1 MPSIIVPARNSRDF
15 TATCLGSLLHSL
27 ARLQLSSEFILI
39 DDASD
44 PAEKLLDVFIDHRRQ
59 AKGHQTKI
67 VRAKKHQHYTGVFSA
82 GLQLATR
89 DIVFFVSN
97 DMFVTP
103 SFIQAL
109 LLVSSLS
116 REFGIVRGTSN
127 HADSHPEHTVVP
139 KEMPKT
145 YKEIDDF
152 SRATFSAN
160 ACGWEEDQ
168 VLSGDAILVK
178 RALVEKIGVMDLRFF
193 GYFGDIDYGMRAHL
207 AGFKLVCAKGA
218 WLYHEGAGHVKAE
231 VARRPEVPF
240 EELHRRRLAMVNV
253 AYQEF
258 RRKWSIEKPADYS
271 DVNSVYY
278 FDHARANA
286 SHVALKYD
294 HPDPSLSDFE
304 FY

>member
-1 MPSIIVPARNSRDF
+1 MPSIIVPARNSGEF
-15 TATCLGSLLHSL
+15 TATCLGSLLHSVG
-27 ARLQLSSEFILI
+27 RLNLSCEFVLI

-44 PAEKLLDVFIDHRRQ
+44 PEEKLLDVFIQHRAQ

-67 VRAKKHQHYTGVFSA
+67 VRAKKHQHYSGVFSA

-89 DIVFFVSN
+89 DIIFFISN
-97 DMFVTP
+97 DMFVTA

-152 SRATFSAN
+152 SRAAFSAH
-160 ACGWEEDQ
+160 ACHYEEDQ

-178 RALVEKIGVMDLRFF
+178 RALVERIGVLDLRFF

-218 WLYHEGAGHVKAE
+218 WLYHEGAGHVKGE
-231 VARRPEVPF
+231 LARRPDTTF
-240 EELHRRRLAMVNV
+240 EALHHRRMAMVNV

-258 RRKWSIEKPADYS
+258 RKKWNIVAPADYTE
-271 DVNSVYY
+271 VNSVYY

-286 SHVALKYD
+286 ARVALKYD
-294 HPDPSLSDFE
+294 HPDPGLSDFE

>member
-1 MPSIIVPARNSRDF
+1 VPSIIVPARNDNEL
-15 TATCLGSLLHSL
+15 TASCLGSLLRSVG
-27 ARLQLSSEFILI
+27 RLNLSCEFILV

-44 PAEKLLDVFIDHRRQ
+44 PEEKLLDVFIQHRTQ

-67 VRAKKHQHYTGVFSA
+67 VRARKHQHYTGVFSA

-89 DIVFFVSN
+89 DVIFFISN
-97 DMFVTP
+97 DMFVTT

-139 KEMPKT
+139 EKMPKS
-145 YKEIDDF
+145 YKEIDDYSRGAF
-152 SRATFSAN
+152 SSH
-160 ACGWEEDQ
+160 ACRYEEDQ
-168 VLSGDAILVK
+168 VLSGDAVLIK
-178 RALVEKIGVMDLRFF
+178 RALVERIGVMDLRFF

-218 WLYHEGAGHVKAE
+218 WLYHEGSGHVKSE
-231 VARRPEVPF
+231 SKRRPETAF
-240 EELHRRRLAMVNV
+240 EELHRRRMAMVNV

-258 RRKWSIEKPADYS
+258 RRKWNVETPADYS
-271 DVNSVYY
+271 DVSSVCY
-278 FDHARANA
+278 FDHASANA
-286 SHVALKYD
+286 SRVPLKYD
-294 HPDPSLSDFE
+294 YPDAALSDFD

>member
-1 MPSIIVPARNSRDF
+1 VPSIIVPARNSSDF

-27 ARLQLSSEFILI
+27 ARLHLDCEFILI

-44 PAEKLLDVFIDHRRQ
+44 PEEKLLDVFIDHRGR

-89 DIVFFVSN
+89 DIIFFISN

-103 SFIQAL
+103 SFVQAL

-127 HADSHPEHTVVP
+127 HADSHPEHTIVP
-139 KEMPKT
+139 NIMPKS

-152 SRATFSAN
+152 SRAAFSAN

-178 RALVEKIGVMDLRFF
+178 RALVERIGVMDLRFF

-218 WLYHEGAGHVKAE
+218 WLYHEGGGHVKAQ
-231 VARRPEVPF
+231 VARHPETPF
-240 EELHRRRLAMVNV
+240 EELHRRRMATVNV
-253 AYQEF
+253 AYQQF
-258 RRKWSIEKPADYS
+258 RKKWNIEKPADYS

-278 FDHARANA
+278 FDRARANA
-286 SHVALKYD
+286 SSVALKYD

>member
-1 MPSIIVPARNSRDF
+1 VPSIIVPARNNGEF
-15 TATCLGSLLHSL
+15 TATCLGALLHSVD
-27 ARLQLSSEFILI
+27 RLKLSCEFILI
-39 DDASD
+39 DDASVPED
-44 PAEKLLDVFIDHRRQ
+44 RLLDVFQKHRSQ

-67 VRAKKHQHYTGVFSA
+67 IRAKKHQHYTGVFSA
-82 GLQLATR
+82 GLQLASR
-89 DIVFFVSN
+89 DVIFFISN
-97 DMFVTP
+97 DMFITA
-103 SFIQAL
+103 SFLQVL

-139 KEMPKT
+139 QQMPKT

-152 SRATFSAN
+152 SRGIYSAN
-160 ACGWEEDQ
+160 ACRYEEDQ

-178 RALVEKIGVMDLRFF
+178 RDLVDRIGVMDLRFF

-231 VARRPEVPF
+231 QTRRPDTTF
-240 EELHRRRLAMVNV
+240 EELHRRRMQMVNV

-258 RRKWSIEKPADYS
+258 RKKWHIETPADYS
-271 DVNSVYY
+271 EVNSVYY
-278 FDHARANA
+278 FGQARANA
-286 SHVALKYD
+286 SQVPLKYD

-304 FY
+304 IY